1 MRGSALTWPL
11 NASVSSATVK
21 ASETRFTEMWDGKVA
36 DEDSRVRMVM
46 FREGSARRAARMG
59 APTEPVAC
67 FC

>member
-1 MRGSALTWPL
+1 MWGFARTWPL
-11 NASVSSATVK
+11 NAAVSSATVK
-21 ASETRFTEMWDGKVA
+21 ASETRFTGMWDGKVA
-36 DEDSRVRMVM
+36 DEEARVRMVT